1 MFQTCSPPGLVLSLS
16 PGLGSISDGV
26 PSPGA
31 AFYRPSSR
39 TSPLF
44 RPSSRT
50 SPPSRHGTSSPCN
63 DLLMA
68 MTNSPGEIVW
78 TLWEKTEQRPPQT
91 KKFFSKL
98 FVSFWRVLPD
108 GSFLHFFQKKILQ
121 SDLFPIS
128 LWQQRPAKDCGF
140 ESAIYLSL
148 MMFWL
153 KKSLHVVITH
163 WFTMIYSWNVPCCE
177 SKFCLSVA
185 PLSVTHWHMIK
196 LCFFRFV
203 LNRRQFVVTHPAQ
216 LWHRVHQERP
226 RGPGHQETQTLR
238 VKSGDAGAAGSSCLP
253 TSAHLSTWPSSLPVQ
268 QPWLSSPW
276 TWTLHP
282 ETEEPEHQTVEQW
295 ETDTATPPHQVTP
308 AAEEV
313 DIMILILNWALCSHQ
328 HQQINIH
335 LGLKTKLYVEN
346 AYKMTPLQ
354 FSVHQFHDDP
364 SDTKE
369 TGEQNQDS
377 R

>member
-1 MFQTCSPPGLVLSLS
+1 
-16 PGLGSISDGV
+16 
-26 PSPGA
+26 
-31 AFYRPSSR
+31 
-39 TSPLF
+39 
-44 RPSSRT
+44 
-50 SPPSRHGTSSPCN
+50 
-63 DLLMA
+63 
-68 MTNSPGEIVW
+68 
-78 TLWEKTEQRPPQT
+78 
-91 KKFFSKL
+91 
-98 FVSFWRVLPD
+98 
-108 GSFLHFFQKKILQ
+108 
-121 SDLFPIS
+121 
-128 LWQQRPAKDCGF
+128 
-140 ESAIYLSL
+140 
-148 MMFWL
+148 MFWL
-153 KKSLHVVITH
+153 KKSLQAVITH

-177 SKFCLSVA
+177 SNFCLSVA

-328 HQQINIH
+328 HQQINIY
-335 LGLKTKLYVEN
+335 LELKN
-346 AYKMTPLQ
+346 
-354 FSVHQFHDDP
+354 
-364 SDTKE
+364 
-369 TGEQNQDS
+369 
-377 R
+377 

>member
-1 MFQTCSPPGLVLSLS
+1 
-16 PGLGSISDGV
+16 
-26 PSPGA
+26 
-31 AFYRPSSR
+31 
-39 TSPLF
+39 
-44 RPSSRT
+44 
-50 SPPSRHGTSSPCN
+50 
-63 DLLMA
+63 
-68 MTNSPGEIVW
+68 
-78 TLWEKTEQRPPQT
+78 
-91 KKFFSKL
+91 
-98 FVSFWRVLPD
+98 
-108 GSFLHFFQKKILQ
+108 
-121 SDLFPIS
+121 
-128 LWQQRPAKDCGF
+128 
-140 ESAIYLSL
+140 
-148 MMFWL
+148 MFWL
-153 KKSLHVVITH
+153 KKSLQAVITH

-238 VKSGDAGAAGSSCLP
+238 VKSGDAGAAGSSCLT

-282 ETEEPEHQTVEQW
+282 ETEEPEHQTVEQR

-328 HQQINIH
+328 HHESIYTSNS
-335 LGLKTKLYVEN
+335 KTKLYVEN